1 MNQNVCAGANLVS
14 KLKQNV
20 ETGSGNAPQNL
31 DKIFQCSIKLTYFL
45 KNPGHIITMSLT
57 DGLTHSL
64 TCLLE
69 LADLILIGYFV
80 KR

>member
-31 DKIFQCSIKLTYFL
+31 DKIFQCSITTY
-45 KNPGHIITMSLT
+45 
-57 DGLTHSL
+57 
-64 TCLLE
+64 
-69 LADLILIGYFV
+69 ILFNKPKSYHYHV
-80 KR
+80 TN

>member
-31 DKIFQCSIKLTYFL
+31 DKIFQCSITTLYFL
-45 KNPGHIITMSLT
+45 TNPGPIITMSLT
-57 DGLTHSL
+57 DCLTHSL
-64 TCLLE
+64 KSLLE
-69 LADLILIGYFV
+69 LAD
-80 KR
+80 